1 MADSFIG
8 EEIIDKLLLAKFIF
22 LYLLVLEI
30 QGQAI
35 TTELT
40 YDSYRKNI
48 FFENSSEYIYIYD
61 HCMIILYK

>member
-8 EEIIDKLLLAKFIF
+8 EEIIDKLLLAKFI